1 MRFDSFTQLLSKRLT
16 RKEFLLHLGLLLLA
30 LTGISALLNTLSNS
44 NLTDKQQKTARRFG
58 AGPYGG

>member
-30 LTGISALLNTLSNS
+30 LTGISALLNTLSNP
-44 NLTDKQQKTARRFG
+44 NLTDKQPKTARRFG
-58 AGPYGG
+58 NGPYGA